1 MNERFSEMKN
11 AKKSVVPWIVMG
23 ISAVLT
29 VALLVFLGFNLLS
42 GGESVQ
48 GSNMKTRYPYSEA
61 EEQHYYRG
69 FDATALAAVVC
80 DAYPSADSAMLALGE
95 DENFL
100 RMRVESDGASVP
112 LHFSL
117 RSTDM
122 AFTNEFQ
129 GFDRGF
135 LYTSRIYE
143 QVAAAEE
150 LSARYAAHLDEL
162 GGNVTG
168 AYFDDFD
175 GDGLDE
181 SILLAANLM
190 DAWLEDAVG
199 SEEQMEACR
208 KLTGK
213 TVCIYLDPDTD
224 QNLAVH
230 SFCLSQGQSTVKAA
244 LWDNGMVQLV
254 QSNGNVTRFIDGA
267 YGDYDTDTAVVRRIF
282 ASFRDYLEDLGYTDV
297 RLRLADVSAAPGKE
311 MVCCYSNGSSYTVV
325 VYALLDGR
333 VHPLYH
339 KHGIDGAVY
348 LVSYQGTDYLLDY
361 SQKLSDTYAQT
372 YSYSLFRFSDA
383 YIMEIR
389 DSDTLRVEA
398 NQGGGSAGSSFF
410 GRVNGYLNSSAVCYD
425 PYSLMGYSV
434 MQETGWENM
443 GEPEGLYLRISNCS
457 TNKIGVITLQDDDSF
472 LNFRSGP
479 STQYDRVLINESD
492 PESYV
497 KQVQGSPVTVIMPY
511 NTGNSQNPIWAQIR
525 IHYQN
530 KVLEGYSSQRY
541 IRIEGIRHIAA
552 GERFQIT
559 AETNDTALYWFSS
572 DTAVASIGKDG
583 TLTGIQPGLVLV
595 TVISE
600 SGLEDSCLIMID

>member
-1 MNERFSEMKN
+1 
-11 AKKSVVPWIVMG
+11 
-23 ISAVLT
+23 
-29 VALLVFLGFNLLS
+29 
-42 GGESVQ
+42 
-48 GSNMKTRYPYSEA
+48 
-61 EEQHYYRG
+61 
-69 FDATALAAVVC
+69 
-80 DAYPSADSAMLALGE
+80 
-95 DENFL
+95 
-100 RMRVESDGASVP
+100 
-112 LHFSL
+112 
-117 RSTDM
+117 
-122 AFTNEFQ
+122 
-129 GFDRGF
+129 
-135 LYTSRIYE
+135 
-143 QVAAAEE
+143 
-150 LSARYAAHLDEL
+150 
-162 GGNVTG
+162 
-168 AYFDDFD
+168 
-175 GDGLDE
+175 
-181 SILLAANLM
+181 
-190 DAWLEDAVG
+190 
-199 SEEQMEACR
+199 
-208 KLTGK
+208 
-213 TVCIYLDPDTD
+213 
-224 QNLAVH
+224 
-230 SFCLSQGQSTVKAA
+230 
-244 LWDNGMVQLV
+244 
-254 QSNGNVTRFIDGA
+254 
-267 YGDYDTDTAVVRRIF
+267 
-282 ASFRDYLEDLGYTDV
+282 
-297 RLRLADVSAAPGKE
+297 
-311 MVCCYSNGSSYTVV
+311 
-325 VYALLDGR
+325 
-333 VHPLYH
+333 
-339 KHGIDGAVY
+339 VY

-410 GRVNGYLNSSAVCYD
+410 GRVNGYLSSSAVCHD

-525 IHYQN
+525 IHYQD

-541 IRIEGIRHIAA
+541 IRIEGIRHIAV
-552 GERFQIT
+552 GESFRIT

-572 DTAVASIGKDG
+572 DMAVASIGKDG

>member
-1 MNERFSEMKN
+1 MNEQFSGKKN
-11 AKKSVVPWIVMG
+11 AEKSVVPWIVMG

-42 GGESVQ
+42 GGKSVQ
-48 GSNMKTRYPYSEA
+48 GSNMKARYPYSEA
-61 EEQHYYRG
+61 EELRYYRG

-100 RMRVESDGASVP
+100 RMRVESDGTSVP

-143 QVAAAEE
+143 QVTAAEE

-168 AYFDDFD
+168 AYFGDFD

-181 SILLAANLM
+181 SILLAMNLM
-190 DAWLEDAVG
+190 DAWLEDAIG
-199 SEEQMEACR
+199 SEEQLAACR
-208 KLTGK
+208 NLTGK
-213 TVCIYLDPDTD
+213 TVCIYLDPDAN

-230 SFCLSQGQSTVKAA
+230 SFCLPQKLSAVKDA

-254 QSNGNVTRFIDGA
+254 QSNGNVIRFIAGA
-267 YGDYDTDTAVVRRIF
+267 YGDYDTDTAALRRIF

-311 MVCCYSNGSSYTVV
+311 LVCCYSNGSSYTVV

-333 VHPLYH
+333 AHPLYH
-339 KHGIDGAVY
+339 KQGMDGAVY
-348 LVSYQGTDYLLDY
+348 LVSYQGMDYLLDY

-372 YSYSLFRFSDA
+372 YSYSLFRFSES

-425 PYSLMGYSV
+425 PYSLTGYAV
-434 MQETGWENM
+434 MQETGWENL
-443 GEPEGLYLRISNCS
+443 GEPEGLYLRINNCS

-472 LNFRSGP
+472 LNFRNGP
-479 STQYDRVLINESD
+479 STEYSRVLINDYD

-511 NTGNSQNPIWAQIR
+511 NTGNSQNPIWAKIR
-525 IHYQN
+525 IHYQD

-541 IRIEGIRHIAA
+541 IRIEGICHISA
-552 GERFQIT
+552 GETFQIT